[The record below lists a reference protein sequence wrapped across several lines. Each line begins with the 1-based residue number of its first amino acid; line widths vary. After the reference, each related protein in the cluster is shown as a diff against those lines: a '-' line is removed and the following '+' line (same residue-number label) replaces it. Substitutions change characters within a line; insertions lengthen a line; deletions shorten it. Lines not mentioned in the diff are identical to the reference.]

1 MSNDKP
7 RCVYA
12 FGFCGEGRSRL
23 LDWFG
28 RAIAIHSILGVIS
41 CAPCI
46 TASTSICSGL
56 M

>member
-28 RAIAIHSILGVIS
+28 RAIAFGFVEAIAV
-41 CAPCI
+41 A
-46 TASTSICSGL
+46 
-56 M
+56 

>member
-1 MSNDKP
+1 M
-7 RCVYA
+7 
-12 FGFCGEGRSRL
+12 GFVRKGDRVCLIGLGERSRL
-23 LDWFG
+23 VCG
-28 RAIAIHSILGVIS
+28 GAIAIHSILGVIS